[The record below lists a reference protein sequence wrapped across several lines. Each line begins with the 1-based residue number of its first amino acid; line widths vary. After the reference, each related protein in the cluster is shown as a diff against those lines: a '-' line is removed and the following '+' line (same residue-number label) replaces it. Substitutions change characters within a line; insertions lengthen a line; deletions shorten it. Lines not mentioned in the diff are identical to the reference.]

1 MFFVSY
7 NYRTVLHDVEYLL
20 EIDLYAEATL
30 QVYKFI
36 EKSVISPAIIF
47 TRGVFQL
54 LSNIWN
60 VAFCG
65 NR

>member
-36 EKSVISPAIIF
+36 
-47 TRGVFQL
+47 
-54 LSNIWN
+54 
-60 VAFCG
+60 
-65 NR
+65 